1 MDGCADHTPSPSA
14 PFKEPAEPWA
24 SQAALQ
30 EDVDMS
36 GGSSGNET
44 SENGSTGRDSQGSD
58 CGDSGRELGLLV
70 GPPGSLQGWVR
81 PRPLR
86 RGPAFVFSVSRS
98 VVA

>member
-14 PFKEPAEPWA
+14 PSKEPAEPWA

-44 SENGSTGRDSQGSD
+44 IQK
-58 CGDSGRELGLLV
+58 
-70 GPPGSLQGWVR
+70 
-81 PRPLR
+81 PL
-86 RGPAFVFSVSRS
+86 A
-98 VVA
+98 